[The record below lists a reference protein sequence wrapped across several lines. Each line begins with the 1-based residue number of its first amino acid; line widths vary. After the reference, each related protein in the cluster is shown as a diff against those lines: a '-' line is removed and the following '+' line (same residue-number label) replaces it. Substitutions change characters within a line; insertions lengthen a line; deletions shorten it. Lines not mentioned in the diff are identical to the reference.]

1 VDTALKQTLTSILI
15 ACAALSQIGCGYG
28 LVGRTS
34 NLPEDIQ
41 KIYVDPLENRTTR
54 TQVDLYLT
62 QAIVDE
68 LVTRRRFEIVKGAS
82 SADAILQGAVTSYI
96 VRPVQFGAD
105 GRATDYQVIIR
116 CDMEFKRQDG
126 GEVIWD
132 RPQYLFRDDYE
143 LEIGTE
149 GVIFDPENFL
159 IQGDLA
165 RRFAQTLVIDLL
177 EGF

>member
-1 VDTALKQTLTSILI
+1 MKRKVISVLVV
-15 ACAALSQIGCGYG
+15 CAALSQLGCGYG

-54 TQVDLYLT
+54 TQVNLYLT

-68 LVTRRRFEIVKGAS
+68 LVTRRRFEIVSSAS
-82 SADAILQGAVTSYI
+82 SADAVLQGAVTSYI
-96 VRPVQFGAD
+96 VRPVQFGPD

-132 RPQYLFRDDYE
+132 RPQYLFRDDYQ

-149 GVIFDPENFL
+149 GVVFDPENLL

-165 RRFAQTLVIDLL
+165 QRFAQTLIIDLL